1 MAGMTWR
8 ELHAALNER
17 NHAGRPVRF
26 WWRDDDASAPS
37 PALERAVGLSK
48 KYAIPLALAVIPQD
62 ATSQLVQGLHERVT
76 VLQHGTDHRN
86 RAPAGEKKTE
96 YPAAE
101 PADAALERIAGGM
114 AKLRSV
120 ANPKFIPVLAPPWN
134 RMRADLLDKLPG
146 IGIRGISAYGPQK
159 SREPA
164 PGLRQVNTHVDV
176 VAWRRG
182 RHFVGEAQALSQA
195 IKWLIADE
203 PIGWLTHHAVHDAA
217 TWDFLERLFTLEDVR
232 WLSAAEAFSYTA
244 PADV

>member
-1 MAGMTWR
+1 MTWS
-8 ELHAALNER
+8 ELHAALDER
-17 NHAGRPVRF
+17 NQAGRPVQF

-37 PALERAVGLSK
+37 AALERAVGLSR

-62 ATSQLVQGLHERVT
+62 ATPRLFQGLHERVT

-86 RAPAGEKKTE
+86 RAAPGEKKTE
-96 YPAAE
+96 YSAAE
-101 PADAALERIAGGM
+101 PVEAALKRISSGM
-114 AKLRSV
+114 AKLRAV
-120 ANPKFIPVLAPPWN
+120 PGFMPVLAPPWN

-164 PGLRQVNTHVDV
+164 PGLRQANTHVDV

-182 RHFVGEAQALSQA
+182 RHFVGEEQALSQA
-195 IKWLIADE
+195 IKWLITGE

-217 TWDFLERLFTLEDVR
+217 TWDFLERLFTLKDVR

-244 PADV
+244 PAHG

>member
-1 MAGMTWR
+1 MTWR

-17 NHAGRPVRF
+17 NEAGRRVDF

-48 KYAIPLALAVIPQD
+48 TYGIPLALAVIPQD
-62 ATSQLVQGLHERVT
+62 AKPQLFQGLHEHVT

-86 RAPAGEKKTE
+86 RATAGEKKTE
-96 YPAAE
+96 YPGAE
-101 PADAALERIAGGM
+101 SAESALARISHGTQ
-114 AKLRSV
+114 KLSEVRS
-120 ANPKFIPVLAPPWN
+120 FIPILTPPWN
-134 RMRADLLDKLPG
+134 RMRQDLLDKLPG

-182 RHFVGEAQALSQA
+182 RRFVGE
-195 IKWLIADE
+195 DE
-203 PIGWLTHHAVHDAA
+203 VLVSTLRHLRSTEGPIGWLTHHAVHDAA
-217 TWDFLERLFTLEDVR
+217 TWGFLERLFALKDVR
-232 WLSAAEAFSYTA
+232 WVSAAEAFSYTA
-244 PADV
+244 AAHE

>member
-1 MAGMTWR
+1 MTWR
-8 ELHAALNER
+8 ELHAALSER
-17 NHAGRPVRF
+17 KHAGRPVQF

-48 KYAIPLALAVIPQD
+48 KYAIPLALAVIPQE
-62 ATSQLVQGLHERVT
+62 AMPELFHGLHKRVT

-86 RAPAGEKKTE
+86 RATAGEKKTE

-101 PADAALERIAGGM
+101 PAAAALERIAGGM

-120 ANPKFIPVLAPPWN
+120 AAQKFIPVLAPPWN
-134 RMRADLLDKLPG
+134 RMRADLLDRLPG

-182 RHFVGEAQALSQA
+182 RRFVGEAEALTLALKNLSNEQP
-195 IKWLIADE
+195 L
-203 PIGWLTHHAVHDAA
+203 GWLTHHAVHDAA
-217 TWDFLERLFTLEDVR
+217 TWDFLERLFTLKDVR

-244 PADV
+244 PAHG

>member
-1 MAGMTWR
+1 MTWR
-8 ELHAALNER
+8 ELHAALSER
-17 NHAGRPVRF
+17 KHAGRPVQF

-48 KYAIPLALAVIPQD
+48 KYAIPLALAVIPQE
-62 ATSQLVQGLHERVT
+62 AMPELFHGLHKRVT

-86 RAPAGEKKTE
+86 RATAGEKKTE

-101 PADAALERIAGGM
+101 PAAAALERIAGGM

-120 ANPKFIPVLAPPWN
+120 AAQKFIPVLAPPWN
-134 RMRADLLDKLPG
+134 RMRADLLDRLPG

-182 RHFVGEAQALSQA
+182 RHFVGEEQALSQA
-195 IKWLIADE
+195 MKWLVTGE

-217 TWDFLERLFTLEDVR
+217 TWDFLERLFTLKEVR

-244 PADV
+244 PAHG

>member
-1 MAGMTWR
+1 MTWR
-8 ELHAALNER
+8 ELHAALDER
-17 NHAGRPVRF
+17 NRAGHPAQF

-48 KYAIPLALAVIPQD
+48 KYRIPLALAVIPQD
-62 ATSQLVQGLHERVT
+62 ATPQLFHGLHEHVT

-86 RAPAGEKKTE
+86 RAAAGEKKTE
-96 YPAAE
+96 YPGTESAE
-101 PADAALERIAGGM
+101 SALDRISQGTK
-114 AKLRSV
+114 KLKPVPS
-120 ANPKFIPVLAPPWN
+120 FIPVLAPPWN
-134 RMRADLLDKLPG
+134 RMRNDLLDKLPG

-195 IKWLIADE
+195 IKWLITGE
-203 PIGWLTHHAVHDAA
+203 PVGWLTHHAVHDAA
-217 TWDFLERLFTLEDVR
+217 TWDFLERLFTLKDVR
-232 WLSAAEAFSYTA
+232 WLSAAEVFSYTA
-244 PADV
+244 PAHG